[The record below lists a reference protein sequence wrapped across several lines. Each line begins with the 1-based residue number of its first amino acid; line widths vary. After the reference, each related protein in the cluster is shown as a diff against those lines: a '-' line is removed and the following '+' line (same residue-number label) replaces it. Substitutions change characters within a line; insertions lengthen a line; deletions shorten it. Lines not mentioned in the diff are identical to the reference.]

1 MDGSKKWVLP
11 FRWVRAIA
19 MAMAMVIGS
28 ACVSVWAAEDP
39 KAKLAE
45 IEDRLNKLRSPFRSA
60 EKFWVEEIIDP
71 RKTRSL
77 LCDFARLA
85 APVLTPGKVSFKIR
99 P

>member
-1 MDGSKKWVLP
+1 MSSGP
-11 FRWVRAIA
+11 VRAAWLKI
-19 MAMAMVIGS
+19 
-28 ACVSVWAAEDP
+28 
-39 KAKLAE
+39 
-45 IEDRLNKLRSPFRSA
+45 
-60 EKFWVEEIIDP
+60 EEIIDP